1 MHNALAV
8 KEIPEEALPQIP
20 IPSVDEDDGVNKSLE
35 KLLREVDYH
44 FLNNLY
50 VPSVNAIKFINFIKL
65 VNGSKGEEN
74 KSPVIHMHMID
85 QAIANSDNL
94 FVSFRGSAK
103 TTALHEYVYLYIA
116 VYGEFFD
123 FGVVDVAM
131 YISDTMENGVK
142 NMRNNLEFRYNN
154 SEFLKK
160 YIPYTRFTDSRWEF
174 KNIDGK
180 SFCIRGFGANTGVRG
195 FKEYGKRPTFCGFDD
210 LMSDKNAESPTI
222 IKDIRNIIYKAARQA
237 MHPRK
242 RKIIWTGTP
251 FNKKD
256 PLYKAA
262 GSPSWHTSVYPIC
275 EKFPCSR
282 EEFRG
287 AWEDRFNYDFVK
299 NEYETL
305 LDNGEIGAFNQELML
320 RISSEENRI
329 VQDGD
334 IRWFSRAALIRN
346 LSNFNVYIVTDF
358 AVSEKESAD
367 FSTIGVF
374 AYNHIGQWFL
384 IDGICKRQTMDK
396 NINDLFQLCQ
406 MYSPKSVGV
415 EVTGQ
420 QGGFISWIQREMVE
434 RNIFFNLASDSNGGS
449 AGIRYTSNKFHRFS
463 ATAVPWFKLGLIY
476 LPEEYKSDPLVREM
490 VDELSSAT
498 TEGFKS
504 EHDDACDLITMLT
517 VMNAWKPSVSQTQ
530 SYNPDIGWGYGKDEE
545 ETHGGIESYLV

>member
-1 MHNALAV
+1 
-8 KEIPEEALPQIP
+8 
-20 IPSVDEDDGVNKSLE
+20 
-35 KLLREVDYH
+35 
-44 FLNNLY
+44 
-50 VPSVNAIKFINFIKL
+50 
-65 VNGSKGEEN
+65 
-74 KSPVIHMHMID
+74 
-85 QAIANSDNL
+85 
-94 FVSFRGSAK
+94 
-103 TTALHEYVYLYIA
+103 
-116 VYGEFFD
+116 
-123 FGVVDVAM
+123 
-131 YISDTMENGVK
+131 
-142 NMRNNLEFRYNN
+142 
-154 SEFLKK
+154 
-160 YIPYTRFTDSRWEF
+160 
-174 KNIDGK
+174 
-180 SFCIRGFGANTGVRG
+180 
-195 FKEYGKRPTFCGFDD
+195 
-210 LMSDKNAESPTI
+210 
-222 IKDIRNIIYKAARQA
+222 
-237 MHPRK
+237 
-242 RKIIWTGTP
+242 
-251 FNKKD
+251 
-256 PLYKAA
+256 
-262 GSPSWHTSVYPIC
+262 
-275 EKFPCSR
+275 
-282 EEFRG
+282 
-287 AWEDRFNYDFVK
+287 VK

-476 LPEEYKSDPLVREM
+476 LPEEYKKDPLVREM

-517 VMNAWKPSVSQTQ
+517 VMNAWKPSPSQTQ
-530 SYNPDIGWGYGKDEE
+530 SYNPDIGWVLGNDEE
-545 ETHGGIESYLV
+545 ETGGGLESYLV